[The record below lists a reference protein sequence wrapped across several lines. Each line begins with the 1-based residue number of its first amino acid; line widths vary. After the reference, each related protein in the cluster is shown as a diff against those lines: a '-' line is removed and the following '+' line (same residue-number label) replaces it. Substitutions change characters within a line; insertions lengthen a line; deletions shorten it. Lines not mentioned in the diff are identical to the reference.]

1 MTGVTSSNR
10 FQFDPPPKVMPGRG
24 RKAVQ
29 VPKWV
34 ANTEQQQTLNGDKD
48 LPPPPPPPPPPA
60 PPVKEIPNPEGTGDN
75 DELKA
80 KCKHLF
86 TYLTLTDVPEPR
98 LEGALRCLKAD
109 VEAKIQAKKLDKD
122 AVHRISLPKHYM
134 KKDLF
139 PSQKA

>member
-1 MTGVTSSNR
+1 
-10 FQFDPPPKVMPGRG
+10 MPGRG

-48 LPPPPPPPPPPA
+48 LPPPPPPPPA